1 MYYGIINIKLYIGGN
16 RCMKNEVNTHG
27 KNLKGMML
35 KRLLPLIICGCL
47 ILGITGVVL
56 ASKALIK
63 SSDEYLKEIGKIYAN
78 NIELNLDMKS
88 QDEIHISNEESH
100 FSDTGVIYVIDKEGT
115 VILHSDETIV
125 AEKRNYIKESDSDS
139 HVIKVHQAIL
149 DGESGV
155 DEYSINGVKKRVSYN
170 QIADT
175 GLTVIVEVDR
185 ADVLSQIKI
194 MSIFYIIA
202 SIIIIIVL
210 SAGVILNATS
220 ISRKI
225 KEVMK
230 ILSSFS
236 KGDFNNKIEVDGLE
250 DQTEIGEMFNALN
263 ATQISIS
270 EIIVAIKSGSINVE
284 GHSASL
290 AAVSEEL
297 SALTENIVKAIEDVA
312 AGTTTQA
319 TDLGDIV
326 TEVSS
331 FGEKLQSVS
340 NSMVDIDLMSGN
352 IAKESEKSDVE
363 LNGLVSSIGQFNNYF
378 NNFNDLIKT
387 MSKDIRKVNE
397 MADLINSISEQ
408 TNLLA
413 LNAAIE
419 AARAGEA
426 GRGFAV
432 VAEEIRTLA
441 ERSKESTE
449 NIYKTVGVILVNTEN
464 ITNSTEQMNSELSTQ
479 GNVVDKTIE
488 AFKEISKAVESIM
501 PKVSEIGKS
510 FDEISQNKNIILSK
524 VENLS
529 AVSEQIAATAQEVS
543 ASSEE
548 LNSASAEVAISAQNL
563 TVLTAGMNE
572 TIDVLKI

>member
-1 MYYGIINIKLYIGGN
+1 
-16 RCMKNEVNTHG
+16 
-27 KNLKGMML
+27 
-35 KRLLPLIICGCL
+35 
-47 ILGITGVVL
+47 
-56 ASKALIK
+56 
-63 SSDEYLKEIGKIYAN
+63 
-78 NIELNLDMKS
+78 
-88 QDEIHISNEESH
+88 
-100 FSDTGVIYVIDKEGT
+100 
-115 VILHSDETIV
+115 
-125 AEKRNYIKESDSDS
+125 
-139 HVIKVHQAIL
+139 
-149 DGESGV
+149 
-155 DEYSINGVKKRVSYN
+155 
-170 QIADT
+170 
-175 GLTVIVEVDR
+175 
-185 ADVLSQIKI
+185 
-194 MSIFYIIA
+194 
-202 SIIIIIVL
+202 
-210 SAGVILNATS
+210 
-220 ISRKI
+220 
-225 KEVMK
+225 
-230 ILSSFS
+230 
-236 KGDFNNKIEVDGLE
+236 
-250 DQTEIGEMFNALN
+250 
-263 ATQISIS
+263 
-270 EIIVAIKSGSINVE
+270 
-284 GHSASL
+284 
-290 AAVSEEL
+290 
-297 SALTENIVKAIEDVA
+297 
-312 AGTTTQA
+312 
-319 TDLGDIV
+319 
-326 TEVSS
+326 
-331 FGEKLQSVS
+331 
-340 NSMVDIDLMSGN
+340 
-352 IAKESEKSDVE
+352 
-363 LNGLVSSIGQFNNYF
+363 NGLVSSIGQFNNYF